1 MNEQITFADE
11 TVLTDTHV
19 LVMGPTDLFVYI
31 QKQGMTLTA
40 AFEILN
46 KPERTATITAQ
57 LIDGSEKTYE
67 GYTELIGLR
76 KEDDGQVTAILRRGE
91 NVQL

>member
-1 MNEQITFADE
+1 MTEQITFADE

-31 QKQGMTLTA
+31 QKITMTFSEA
-40 AFEILN
+40 YEILN
-46 KPERTATITAQ
+46 RPERTAKITAQ

-67 GYTELIGLR
+67 GYTDLIGLR
-76 KEDDGQVTAILRRGE
+76 KEDDGQVTAILRRDG
-91 NVQL
+91 NV

>member
-1 MNEQITFADE
+1 MNEIIFADE

-31 QKQGMTLTA
+31 QKQGMTLAA

-46 KPERTATITAQ
+46 RPERTAKITAV

-67 GYTELIGLR
+67 GYTDLIGLR
-76 KEDDGQVTAILRRGE
+76 KEDDGQVTAILRRDG
-91 NVQL
+91 NV

>member
-1 MNEQITFADE
+1 VNEIIFADE

-19 LVMGPTDLFVYI
+19 LVVGPTDLFVYI
-31 QKQGMTLTA
+31 QKEGMTFA
-40 AFEILN
+40 AAYEILN
-46 KPERTATITAQ
+46 KPERTAKITAV

-91 NVQL
+91 NV